1 MPLNVKAGGSWRTAS
16 KVYVKVAGAWVT
28 AKELW
33 GYMNGGWRSAW
44 KNEIRYINTSNRT
57 AANIFELMGSPTQ
70 PNTYIFEN
78 QATISAGT
86 DSYALRT
93 GVFPA
98 GSILKIVNKGYI
110 VGKGGDG
117 GANTGGAGGAGNN
130 ALFTDMDCEIDN
142 GEGFIFGGGGGGGG
156 YRAYYSGGPQN
167 YDIRAGGG
175 GGAGGNGGAGV
186 ASAKVGA
193 IGAAVGTTSGENGTL
208 TAGGAGGFVRS
219 DGTTNNV
226 SAYEEVYG
234 GNGGGPGTAGGQG
247 RFVRGGSNLS
257 ADMKNVKVPG
267 AGGAA
272 GAAIVKNGKTVTIT
286 AGNDTNRIRGAIV

>member
-16 KVYVKVAGAWVT
+16 KVYAKVSGAWVT

-33 GYMNGGWRSAW
+33 GYMSGGWRSAW

-57 AANIFELMGSPTQ
+57 AASIFELMGSPTQ

-78 QATISAGT
+78 QATITAGT
-86 DSYALRT
+86 GSYALRT

-117 GANTGGAGGAGNN
+117 GANTGGAGGAGAN
-130 ALFTDMDCEIDN
+130 ALYIDMNCELDN
-142 GEGFIFGGGGGGGG
+142 GAGYVFGGGGGGGG
-156 YRAYYSGGPQN
+156 YRAYYSSGPQN

-175 GGAGGNGGAGV
+175 GGAGGNGGTGV
-186 ASAKVGA
+186 ASAKVGS
-193 IGAAVGTTSGENGTL
+193 VGTAMNITSGGNGTI
-208 TAGGAGGFVRS
+208 TAGGAGGVARS
-219 DGTTNNV
+219 DGTLNGKTQ
-226 SAYEEVYG
+226 YEEVTG
-234 GNGGGPGTAGGQG
+234 GNGGGPGVAGGQG
-247 RFVRGGSNLS
+247 SFVRVGLQG
-257 ADMKNVKVPG
+257 DMKNVKVPG